1 MKKNT
6 SRESGMNMIPL
17 FLFNKH
23 PTCKVDPPMEIISN
37 MKIFCLK
44 NKHLGMEFHT
54 SNKCKIHL
62 TTEHTSN
69 REKKN
74 TSALRSDPAK
84 RAAYDAGELSD
95 LELEQ

>member
-1 MKKNT
+1 
-6 SRESGMNMIPL
+6 
-17 FLFNKH
+17 
-23 PTCKVDPPMEIISN
+23 
-37 MKIFCLK
+37 
-44 NKHLGMEFHT
+44 MEFHT